1 MPPILLLKGD
11 DKFYGTL
18 KPEKGGDYQKLE
30 KKALPPH
37 PASDIA
43 LTNNFQREQGQIR
56 MTENINDPD
65 ATERDPP
72 KSSAE
77 LNIKDIKKLQTSKDV
92 SGFSQFINNPLGLNM
107 EESMETEARLERQG
121 REVAGIE
128 VDSQG
133 LNFVG
138 LKQVRNDLIDKPA
151 EAVVDTA
158 TDYGNRA
165 MAFVETKGLQLVA
178 LLGGLYLAGQ
188 FLRGV
193 GSNPG
198 KSKSSD

>member
-18 KPEKGGDYQKLE
+18 KPEKGGDYDKLE

-37 PASDIA
+37 PTSDIA
-43 LTNNFQREQGQIR
+43 LTNDFQREQGQIR

-77 LNIKDIKKLQTSKDV
+77 LNIKDIKKLQTSNDLGSRLV
-92 SGFSQFINNPLGLNM
+92 SFLKEPL
-107 EESMETEARLERQG
+107 
-121 REVAGIE
+121 VE
-128 VDSQG
+128 VDTDTKQQQEKRELQRIG
-133 LNFVG
+133 VTDDNLAENQIRPVG
-138 LKQVRNDLIDKPA
+138 EVPV
-151 EAVVDTA
+151 AVAQKGV
-158 TDYGNRA
+158 A
-165 MAFVETKGLQLVA
+165 MAERGLAFLETKGLQLIMI
-178 LLGGLYLAGQ
+178 LGGIYIAGQ
-188 FLRGV
+188 FL
-193 GSNPG
+193 SNP